1 MWLRLPRSLYG
12 FYLIMARLS
21 RLYAPQIPQLVQAE
35 FAQPLAA
42 ISDPTPAATLDQL
55 QHWLRQEAK
64 DHKLALHGWLL
75 LNDRITLL
83 ATPPEP
89 QSLSKV
95 IQALGRRMAAGMR
108 HGRVFTGR
116 YRSALIEPGRW
127 VLPTLVWLESLPVHL
142 GYVDHAEY
150 WPWSSV
156 AGHIGKHPGGDPSGG
171 DPLGGTPSGGMPL
184 VTDHNDYWQDG
195 NTPFA
200 RQAKYRE
207 RLSYGL
213 TPAQRRRIE
222 QALFGQWVL
231 GETDFLAHLQP
242 RASRR
247 IAPAPRGRPR
257 KAPLDASPF
266 SD

>member
-1 MWLRLPRSLYG
+1 
-12 FYLIMARLS
+12 MARLP

-42 ISDPTPAATLDQL
+42 ISDPAPAAALDQL
-55 QHWLRQEAK
+55 QQWLRQESK

-83 ATPPEP
+83 VTPPEP
-89 QSLSKV
+89 QSVSKV

-116 YRSALIEPGRW
+116 YRSALIEPGQW
-127 VLPTLVWLESLPVHL
+127 VLPALVWLESLPVHL
-142 GYVDHAEY
+142 GYVDQAEY

-156 AGHIGKHPGGDPSGG
+156 AGHIGKQTGGESLGGIPSGG
-171 DPLGGTPSGGMPL
+171 DPLGGISSGGIPLGGDPL

-207 RLSYGL
+207 RLSHGL
-213 TPAQRRRIE
+213 TPAQRRRVE
-222 QALFGQWVL
+222 AALFGQWVL
-231 GETDFLAHLQP
+231 GEAEFLAHLQP

-257 KAPLDASPF
+257 KAVVDASPF
-266 SD
+266 ID